1 VNAILLE
8 CCARG
13 SSASAAS
20 ATMIVHLSTS
30 GRMQNLEVVLQQLR
44 QERARAQSD
53 LELLDQAISVLEG
66 SSMLRSGGGVRTMS
80 TDARGRIAEAQRRRW
95 AKVKGQTSTARKRT
109 LSPAARKKIAAAQKA
124 RWAKFRANKKH

>member
-1 VNAILLE
+1 
-8 CCARG
+8 
-13 SSASAAS
+13 
-20 ATMIVHLSTS
+20 
-30 GRMQNLEVVLQQLR
+30 MQNLEVVLQQLR